1 MQPTSPTTPAARV
14 PADPRRWW
22 LLTLVAIAELMI
34 ILDIYI
40 VNIALPSAQS
50 ALDMPDASRH
60 WVVTAYAISFGGLLL
75 LGGRIGDYWGR
86 KRTFTLSLVGFGA
99 ASALGGAAWSPELL
113 FAARA
118 LQGVF
123 AALMAPAI
131 LSLLFVTFTDS
142 RERAKA
148 FGVWGAVAGTGSA
161 IGLLLG
167 GVFTEYASWRW
178 TLLVNVPVAIALA
191 AGAWLIVR
199 ESRAEG
205 RTRYDVPGALTSTLG
220 VTALVYGFTR
230 AESDGWG
237 APVTL
242 ALLAAGVALIGLFVA
257 IERRSSHPL
266 LPLRVLTDRNRAGS
280 FLANALFAGA
290 LFSYGVFLVY
300 YLQGSRGYSAIESG
314 FAIMP
319 LAVAAIG
326 FVSVGAR
333 LLPRIG
339 PRPLTVG
346 GFAIGAVGLGWLAL
360 IGEDTSYV
368 GVVFPG
374 LVLLG
379 ISAGLVWPVLSNT
392 ALVGVQPRD
401 AGAASGMVNVS
412 QQLGGAL
419 TVAFLNTLA
428 ASIAEGRVERDG
440 DGALASG
447 LIDGYAATFAVA
459 GGLMLLGAVVSLL
472 TIARRL
478 PASEQDAELPD
489 PGPPAVAEEPVAAGA
504 RAA

>member
-1 MQPTSPTTPAARV
+1 MQPTADTTATARE

-22 LLTLVAIAELMI
+22 MLAIVAIAELMI

-40 VNIALPSAQS
+40 VNIALPSAQT
-50 ALDMPDASRH
+50 ALDMPDANRH
-60 WVVTAYAISFGGLLL
+60 WVVTAYSIAFGGLLL

-86 KRTFTLSLVGFGA
+86 KRTFTVALAGFGA
-99 ASALGGAAWSPELL
+99 ASALAGAAGSQELL

-118 LQGVF
+118 LQGAF
-123 AALMAPAI
+123 GALMAPAI
-131 LSLLFVTFTDS
+131 LSLLFVTFTDP

-178 TLLVNVPVAIALA
+178 TLLVNVPVALALA
-191 AGAWLIVR
+191 GAAWWIVR
-199 ESRAEG
+199 ESRVEG
-205 RTRYDVPGALTSTLG
+205 RTRYDIPGALTSTLA

-230 AESDGWG
+230 ADSDGWG

-242 ALLAAGVALIGLFVA
+242 ALLAAGAALIGAFVA
-257 IERRSSHPL
+257 IEWRSANPL

-280 FLANALFAGA
+280 FAGNALFAGA
-290 LFSYGVFLVY
+290 IMSYGVFLVY

-314 FAIMP
+314 LAILP
-319 LAVAAIG
+319 LAVVAIG
-326 FVSVGAR
+326 FVSVGAH
-333 LLPRIG
+333 LLPRVG
-339 PRPLTVG
+339 PRPLTVV
-346 GFAIGAVGLGWLAL
+346 GFATGAVGLGLLAL
-360 IGEDTSYV
+360 IGPDTSYAA
-368 GVVFPG
+368 VVLPG

-379 ISAGLVWPVLSNT
+379 ASAGLVWPVLSNT

-419 TVAFLNTLA
+419 TVAFLNTVA
-428 ASIAEGRVERDG
+428 AGIADGRVERDG
-440 DGALASG
+440 GGALAVG
-447 LIDGYAATFAVA
+447 LIDGYAATFAIA

-472 TIARRL
+472 TITREL
-478 PASEQDAELPD
+478 PVSEEAAAPPEAEPPAAADAERA
-489 PGPPAVAEEPVAAGA
+489 AVAA
-504 RAA
+504 

>member
-1 MQPTSPTTPAARV
+1 MQPVPSTPGAAR
-14 PADPRRWW
+14 PAPDPRRWW
-22 LLTLVAIAELMI
+22 LLAIVAVAELMI

-40 VNIALPSAQS
+40 VNIALPSAQT
-50 ALDMPDASRH
+50 ALEIPDANRH
-60 WVVTAYAISFGGLLL
+60 WVVTAYSITFGGLLL

-86 KRTFTLSLVGFGA
+86 KRTFALSLAGFGL
-99 ASALGGAAWSPELL
+99 ASALGGAASSQELL

-118 LQGVF
+118 LQGAF

-131 LSLLFVTFTDS
+131 LSLLFVTFTDP

-148 FGVWGAVAGTGSA
+148 FGVWGGVAGTGSA

-178 TLLVNVPVAIALA
+178 TLLVNVPVALVL
-191 AGAWLIVR
+191 AGAAWWIVS

-205 RTRYDVPGALTSTLG
+205 ETRYDVPGALTSTLG

-230 AESDGWG
+230 AEGDGWG
-237 APVTL
+237 APVTV
-242 ALLAAGVALIGLFVA
+242 ALLVAGVGLLALFVA

-280 FLANALFAGA
+280 FAGNVLFAGA

-314 FAIMP
+314 CAIMP
-319 LAVAAIG
+319 LAVAAIA

-333 LLPRIG
+333 LLPRVG
-339 PRPLTVG
+339 PRPLTVV
-346 GFAIGAVGLGWLAL
+346 GFAIGAAGLALLAL
-360 IGEDTSYV
+360 IGEETSYAA
-368 GVVFPG
+368 VVLPG

-379 ISAGLVWPVLSNT
+379 VAAGLVWPVLSNT
-392 ALVGVQPRD
+392 ALIGVRPRD

-419 TVAFLNTLA
+419 TVAFLNTIA
-428 ASIAEGRVERDG
+428 AGIAERRVERDG
-440 DGALASG
+440 GGALAQG
-447 LIDGYAATFAVA
+447 LIDGYATTFAIA
-459 GGLMLLGAVVSLL
+459 AGLMALGAVVSLL
-472 TIARRL
+472 TITTDKRL
-478 PASEQDAELPD
+478 LGGAAEEVADDLD
-489 PGPPAVAEEPVAAGA
+489 PSAAEPAVASAA
-504 RAA
+504 